1 MKTTF
6 NVDRKGGHRWKIESR
21 GLIVNAATQGYA
33 TLAKAK
39 AKANYIR
46 VTTKAPDISMALIV
60 KPKIKRT

>member
-39 AKANYIR
+39 ANYIR